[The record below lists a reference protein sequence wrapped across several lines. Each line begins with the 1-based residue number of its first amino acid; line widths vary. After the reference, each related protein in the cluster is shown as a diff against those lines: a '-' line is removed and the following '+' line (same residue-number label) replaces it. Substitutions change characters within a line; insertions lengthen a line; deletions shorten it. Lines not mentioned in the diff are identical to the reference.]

1 MSMFAYTKKTAHS
14 NSQTFRAIWMEM
26 REAACCMLAGYVL
39 AMYGVSHV
47 SVGV

>member
-26 REAACCMLAGYVL
+26 REAACLLAGCYVL
-39 AMYGVSHV
+39 AMCGVSHV